1 MLYLAIHIH
10 TTVYSF
16 KALSDHSYTIQEYF
30 LIASNRFTDVT
41 SRMTAVAPA
50 PVDQTMGAPS
60 TVTPTAPSASA
71 SPAFHSRA
79 HIAVGD
85 LVILYMTRDILKA
98 ITITPGEVFHNKF
111 GRYTHDSLI
120 GVKFGSKIHS
130 PPPHAGYLYVL
141 RPTPELWTLS
151 LPHRT
156 QILYTPD
163 IAYITMRLGV
173 RPGGK
178 VLEAGT
184 GSGSMTHSL
193 SRSVGK
199 EGRVLSYEY
208 HEPRY
213 QKAKEE
219 FEGHGLDNVTLSHRN
234 VCKDGFGDVKEVEAV
249 FLDLPAPWEAVPYAT
264 KIMRVSYL
272 LCIRVELIVG

>member
-1 MLYLAIHIH
+1 MA
-10 TTVYSF
+10 
-16 KALSDHSYTIQEYF
+16 
-30 LIASNRFTDVT
+30 
-41 SRMTAVAPA
+41 AVAASQITQPA
-50 PVDQTMGAPS
+50 PH
-60 TVTPTAPSASA
+60 PT
-71 SPAFHSRA
+71 FHSRA
-79 HIAVGD
+79 HIAYGD

-98 ITITPGEVFHNKF
+98 ITITEGEVFNNKF
-111 GRYTHDSLI
+111 GRYEHSNLV
-120 GVKFGSKIHS
+120 GVKFGSKVHS

-156 QILYTPD
+156 QILYSTD

-173 RPGGK
+173 RPGGT

-193 SRSVGK
+193 SRSVGDK
-199 EGRVLSYEY
+199 GRVLSYEY

-213 QKAKEE
+213 LKAKEE
-219 FEGHGLDNVTLSHRN
+219 FDGHGLKNVELSHRN
-234 VCKDGFGDVKEVEAV
+234 VCKDGFGDVSNVEGV

-264 KIMRVSYL
+264 KIMRVSTKS
-272 LCIRVELIVG
+272 IRSGGS